1 MAIEIV
7 KPKRWDIAALI
18 VLGVSVVLQGAN
30 LAASQ
35 AGAVSGSATTIFA
48 LVQMTICMLSFI
60 VLGKTAK
67 MGTIWGNLAAV
78 GGGVAAMSG
87 VLLSTALWALA

>member
-7 KPKRWDIAALI
+7 KPKQWDIAALI
-18 VLGVSVVLQGAN
+18 VLGISIVLQGAN
-30 LAASQ
+30 LAFSQ
-35 AGAVSGSATTIFA
+35 SGAISGGTTTIFA
-48 LVQMTICMLSFI
+48 IVQMAICMIAFI

-67 MGTIWGNLAAV
+67 MGTIWGNLFAV
-78 GGGVAAMSG
+78 GAGVAAMSG